1 MALIM
6 PNGTMGTAVLQV
18 VTAQSDTE
26 TSGNTNTW
34 IASPATVS
42 ITPQSA
48 NNHIL
53 IYAHTTIASNTKEDV
68 MSRFKRDSTLIAL
81 SGGTAHGVAYG
92 VGSLTETW
100 AGYTFDDW
108 WKDSPSSTSAITY
121 THEVK
126 SNRADTNYTIWIN
139 RGLQTGNH
147 SDAFV
152 TRAFIMAMEVEG

>member
-1 MALIM
+1 MALNLT
-6 PNGTMGTAVLQV
+6 NGIVGDPVLQV
-18 VTAQSDTE
+18 ITAQSDTE

-34 IASPATVS
+34 TASPATVS
-42 ITPQSA
+42 ITPQST

-53 IYAHTTIASNTKEDV
+53 IYAHTTIASNTKEDCL
-68 MSRFKRDSTLIAL
+68 SRFKRDSTLIAL
-81 SGGTAHGVAYG
+81 SGGSAHGVGYG

-100 AGYTFDDW
+100 AGYTFNDW
-108 WKDSPSSTSAITY
+108 WKDSPSSTSSITY

-126 SNRADTNYTIWIN
+126 SNRGDTNYTIWIN

-152 TRAFIMAMEVEG
+152 TRAFIMAMEIEG